1 VKDRSGEYI
10 MAAASSQAK
19 SSSIIDSS
27 PQSTAGFVRT
37 GGHQRVQFFFLIAI
51 INAAILIS
59 LGMFGSFTSCDQ
71 YAVTASSIVRS
82 PAAATAAAG
91 ASDGMTALDRRM
103 LKYFQSYFYVPP
115 VPSDTLRRDFPGK
128 ELLTRKSLRDK
139 ICGAAPAF
147 DEYFQ
152 LTLNERSANNED
164 KWIYENLFK
173 GKRNE
178 SMGNNVQGTFVE
190 IGAYNGMD
198 ESNSRF
204 FEVCLGWE
212 GLLVEGQPGNY
223 QRLLRN
229 RPFAHKMSFAPS
241 CDAEYEKVNKTIQF
255 ANYPFTNSGLKGHA
269 KSYDT
274 KLHVDVPCGP
284 FSPVLEDIFAFSN
297 KRINFFS
304 LDVEGAENLVLKTMD
319 FSKVMIDVI
328 MIESWNN
335 HCQNN
340 CEVREQVRQKMA
352 AEGFLRYEGLI
363 PKSDIHIH
371 PNSTYQLP
379 ATFKAANV

>member
-1 VKDRSGEYI
+1 
-10 MAAASSQAK
+10 MAAASSSQAK
-19 SSSIIDSS
+19 SSINDSS
-27 PQSTAGFVRT
+27 PKSTAGFVKT
-37 GGHQRVQFFFLIAI
+37 GGHQRVLFFFLIAI

-59 LGMFGSFTSCDQ
+59 FGMFGGFTSCDQ
-71 YAVTASSIVRS
+71 MNAVTASSIIRS
-82 PAAATAAAG
+82 PAAEAAAG
-91 ASDGMTALDRRM
+91 DSMTALDRRM
-103 LKYFQSYFYVPP
+103 LKYFKSYFYVPP
-115 VPSDTLRRDFPGK
+115 VPSDTLRQDFPGK

-152 LTLNERSANNED
+152 LKSNERSANNED

-178 SMGNNVQGTFVE
+178 SMGGSNVQGTFVE

-241 CDAEYEKVNKTIQF
+241 CDAEYEKVNKTVQF
-255 ANYPFTNSGLKGHA
+255 AHHPFTNSGLKGHA
-269 KSYDT
+269 KSYDAET
-274 KLHVDVPCGP
+274 QIDVPCGP
-284 FSPVLEDIFAFSN
+284 FAPVLEDIFAFSN

-304 LDVEGAENLVLKTMD
+304 LDVEGAEFLVLKTID

-335 HCQNN
+335 HCKES

-352 AEGFLRYEGLI
+352 AEGFVRYEGLI